1 MRKYLIKRFMIM
13 LISLFVMSFVSFVI
27 IELPPGDY
35 LTMTINQLRVNGEKV
50 DEARI
55 AALEVQYGYGQP
67 FFVRYLK
74 WIGGI
79 ITRGD
84 FGRSWQWETSVLSLI
99 LERLPFTVVLS
110 LATML
115 FTYIISIPIGIY
127 SATHQYSI
135 GDYVATFIGFTGVA
149 IPSFLLAL
157 FVMYQLFI
165 HFGFTAGGLFSIA
178 YRDAPWSWAK
188 FINLL
193 QHLLVPMIVTGMA
206 GTAGNIRTIRATMLD
221 ELSKDYVQ
229 TARVRGLSE
238 TRLLMKYPV
247 RVALNPLWS
256 SIATLLPAII
266 SGSTIVDVVLNMPT
280 IGPLLLASLKSQ
292 DMYLAGSLVLILTFL
307 TLVGTFLSDIVL
319 AVSDPRIRYE

>member
-1 MRKYLIKRFMIM
+1 MRKYLLKRFAIMIVLM
-13 LISLFVMSFVSFVI
+13 FVMSFVAFVV

-55 AALEVQYGYGQP
+55 ASLQVQYGYGQP
-67 FFVRYLK
+67 FLIRYLK
-74 WIGGI
+74 WVKGI
-79 ITRGD
+79 VMQGN
-84 FGRSWQWETSVLSLI
+84 FGRSFQWEMPVTRLV
-99 LERLPFTVVLS
+99 LERLPQTVMLS
-110 LATML
+110 LFTML
-115 FTYIISIPIGIY
+115 LTYIISIPIGIY
-127 SATHQYSI
+127 SATHQYSP
-135 GDYVATFIGFTGVA
+135 GDYIATVLGFIGVA

-157 FVMYQLFI
+157 FVMYQLYI
-165 HFGFTAGGLFSIA
+165 HFGFTAGGLFSMK

-188 FINLL
+188 VVDMLK
-193 QHLLVPMIVTGMA
+193 HLLVPVIVTGLS

-238 TRLLMKYPV
+238 LRLLMKYPV

-256 SIATLLPAII
+256 SISTLLPAIV
-266 SGSTIVDVVLNMPT
+266 SGSTVVDVVLNMPT
-280 IGPLLLASLKSQ
+280 IGPLLLSSLKSQ

-319 AVSDPRIRYE
+319 SISDPRIRYE

>member
-1 MRKYLIKRFMIM
+1 M
-13 LISLFVMSFVSFVI
+13 LVSLFVMSFVSFII

-35 LTMTINQLRVNGEKV
+35 LTMTINQLRLHGEKV

-55 AALEVQYGYGQP
+55 AALQVQYGYGQP
-67 FFVRYLK
+67 FLVRYLK

-79 ITRGD
+79 VTRGD
-84 FGRSWQWETSVLSLI
+84 FGRSWQWETSVVSLI
-99 LERLPFTVVLS
+99 LARLPFTVVLS
-110 LATML
+110 LCTML
-115 FTYIISIPIGIY
+115 FTYVISIPIGIY
-127 SATHQYSI
+127 SATHQYSV

-165 HFGFTAGGLFSIA
+165 QFGFTAGGLFSIA
-178 YRDAPWSWAK
+178 YRDAPWSLAK
-188 FINLL
+188 LLNLL

-221 ELSKDYVQ
+221 ELGKDYVQ
-229 TARVRGLSE
+229 TARVRGLTE
-238 TRLLMKYPV
+238 LRLLMKYPV

-256 SIATLLPAII
+256 SIATLLPAVI

-307 TLVGTFLSDIVL
+307 TLVGTFLSDVVL